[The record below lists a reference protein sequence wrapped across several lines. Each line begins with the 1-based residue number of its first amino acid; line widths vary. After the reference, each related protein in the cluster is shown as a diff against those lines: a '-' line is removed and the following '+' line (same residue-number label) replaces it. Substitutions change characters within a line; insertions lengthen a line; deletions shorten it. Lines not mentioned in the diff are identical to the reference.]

1 MKLRP
6 PNWIFLAFAYLF
18 AGLGIVGA
26 FLPLLPT
33 TPFLLLAVWAAQRGS
48 PRLHRWLLD
57 HPRFGPPLLAWE
69 RNRAVSTRA
78 KWLAALLMGASW
90 LIMLQMTEGWWVP
103 AITAVIFVAVSA
115 YLFSRPTPDE
125 AVAAPGAA
133 PAEAQSEAN
142 NAAR

>member
-1 MKLRP
+1 MTLRV
-6 PNWIFLAFAYLF
+6 PNGLYLALAYLF
-18 AGLGIVGA
+18 AGLGILGA

-48 PRLHRWLLD
+48 PRLHRWLLE

-90 LIMLQMTEGWWVP
+90 LIMVRMTEGWWVP
-103 AITAVIFVAVSA
+103 GITAVIFVAVSA
-115 YLFSRPTPDE
+115 YLFSRPTPE
-125 AVAAPGAA
+125 AAGAL
-133 PAEAQSEAN
+133 PAEPAGGDQPEAN
-142 NAAR
+142 NPAR